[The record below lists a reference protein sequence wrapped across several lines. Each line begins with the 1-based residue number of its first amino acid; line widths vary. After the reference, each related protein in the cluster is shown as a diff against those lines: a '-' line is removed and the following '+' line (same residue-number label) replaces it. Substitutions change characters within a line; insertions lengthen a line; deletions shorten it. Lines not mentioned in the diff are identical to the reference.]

1 MGNGAKI
8 GLVAVL
14 AMIVAVVALW
24 DRTNEDQHQSLIQQ
38 LPERPLEKPAP
49 NTVQVTPRESTPADH
64 LTGEIARGP
73 LSVET
78 SGPAAS
84 GTQAP
89 ASGAAARVPPPLV
102 PPTVMGAAVVNAALR
117 TPALQPGAR
126 GPESVAER
134 RHTIRAS
141 ETLYAISATYYGHG
155 KYWKKIADANKDLI
169 KNPNSLPVGKSIVI
183 PPLETTQAG
192 NTPGATTVRPSLSQT
207 SEVTTLPRR
216 PSTGR
221 PRGSR

>member
-24 DRTNEDQHQSLIQQ
+24 DRTNEEKHQSLIDR
-38 LPERPLEKPAP
+38 LPERPLEKPVT

-64 LTGEIARGP
+64 MTGEIREGP
-73 LSVET
+73 LNLAAGGPGAAPPLPASVQRPQPV
-78 SGPAAS
+78 PAA
-84 GTQAP
+84 
-89 ASGAAARVPPPLV
+89 PPLPSPLPV
-102 PPTVMGAAVVNAALR
+102 APGIPEVV
-117 TPALQPGAR
+117 
-126 GPESVAER
+126 VKK
-134 RHTIRAS
+134 HTIRAS

-155 KYWKKIADANKDLI
+155 RHWKKIAEANKDLI
-169 KNPNSLPVGKSIVI
+169 KNPDRLPVGKVIVV
-183 PPLETTQAG
+183 PPLEPSQSG

-216 PSTGR
+216 PAPPTGR
-221 PRGSR
+221 PRGNR